1 MVVNFRGDE
10 RADFLNFVAENQG
23 SLKSDYRNTTSMEPP
38 RRRSPARNIGVR
50 EIESY
55 CQGCQLPV
63 TSSG

>member
-10 RADFLNFVAENQG
+10 RADFLIFVAKNQV

-50 EIESY
+50 KIGFY
-55 CQGCQLPV
+55 CQGYQFPV